1 MKYYAVACCVALS
14 SVASIGMPIG
24 ANAAPIGCSAVA
36 GTVSGKPGV
45 KSVTSALQ
53 PANGSNVAYC
63 KVSILYGNSANENI
77 NIMLLFRSILLM
89 GALAEY
95 RVHGMAGRKDSAAAV
110 AREL

>member
-1 MKYYAVACCVALS
+1 
-14 SVASIGMPIG
+14 MPIG

-53 PANGSNVAYC
+53 PASGSNVAYC

-77 NIMLLFRSILLM
+77 NIVVGLPLNTTDGGTGGVQ
-89 GALAEY
+89 GAWN
-95 RVHGMAGRKDSAAAV
+95 GRTQGLGGGGCSGT
-110 AREL
+110 L